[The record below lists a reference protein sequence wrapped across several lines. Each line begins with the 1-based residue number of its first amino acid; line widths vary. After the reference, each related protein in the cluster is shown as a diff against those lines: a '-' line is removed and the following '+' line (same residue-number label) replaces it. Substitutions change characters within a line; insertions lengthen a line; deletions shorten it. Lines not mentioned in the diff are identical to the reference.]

1 MNNLP
6 LAIEEVTASWLSAA
20 LGAEVAEVE
29 TTGIIWG
36 TATKVLL
43 QVRYAADSIGLP
55 KRICVKGGFVPDL
68 LAIMAPGY
76 QDEARFY
83 RDIAPLFGAGLPHCW
98 YAEIDEETGQGIVVL
113 EDLAAAG
120 VRFCDAREPLR
131 PGQVFDG
138 LRLLAT
144 LHGTTTDA
152 SWLSG
157 TPYFRPMV
165 SGLLAPEH
173 WDAHVGT
180 TDSDA
185 VRAVL
190 TDRSRIA
197 TAFERLWAGE
207 DSRPHVL
214 IHGDANLTNVCLD
227 ADGTPSFVDWQF
239 VCRGDAAH
247 DVALFVIGALSVDD
261 RRTHERALVR
271 EYLKLRRGDVED
283 ENIFWNAYRAHA
295 IHGACYALTPDAM
308 QPAPIRAALAERY
321 AVAMQDLGTL
331 DLLAP

>member
-1 MNNLP
+1 VSALP
-6 LAIEEVTASWLSAA
+6 LAVEDVTASWLSDA
-20 LGAEVAEVE
+20 LGAEVSAVE
-29 TTGIIWG
+29 PTKVIWG

-43 QVRYAADSIGLP
+43 RVQYATAGAGLP
-55 KRICVKGGFVPDL
+55 GRVCVKGGFVPEL

-83 RDIAPLFGAGLPHCW
+83 RDIAPVFGAGLPRCW
-98 YAEIDEETGQGIVVL
+98 FAEVDEDSGQGIVIL

-120 VRFCDAREPLR
+120 VRFADAREPLR
-131 PGQVFDG
+131 PSQVFDG

-144 LHGTTTDA
+144 LHNMMTEVA
-152 SWLSG
+152 WLSA

-173 WDAHVGT
+173 WDAHIGSL
-180 TDSDA
+180 DSPA
-185 VRAVL
+185 VAAAL
-190 TDRSRIA
+190 PDRTRLA

-207 DSRPHVL
+207 DNRPHAL

-227 ADGTPSFVDWQF
+227 IEGTPTFVDWQF

-247 DVALFVIGALSVDD
+247 DVALFVIGALDIEN
-261 RRTHERALVR
+261 RRTHERALLQ
-271 EYLKLRRGDVED
+271 EYLKLRTGPED
-283 ENIFWNAYRAHA
+283 ENTFWNAYRAHA

-308 QPAPIRAALAERY
+308 QPREIRAALAERY
-321 AVAMQDLGTL
+321 ATAVL
-331 DLLAP
+331 DLDTFTVLGL